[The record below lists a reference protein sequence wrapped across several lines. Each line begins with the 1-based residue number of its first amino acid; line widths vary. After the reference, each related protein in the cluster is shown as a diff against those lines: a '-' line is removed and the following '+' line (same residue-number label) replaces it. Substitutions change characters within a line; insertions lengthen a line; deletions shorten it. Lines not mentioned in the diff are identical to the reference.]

1 MTVLLKLPRERQSP
15 DDASILTARM
25 TAVKCLFAGF
35 AYRLQNSGWRLFHL
49 FGVRRFSQQHLLGFY
64 VRFTLY
70 SRQKWRRDRRPD
82 K

>member
-1 MTVLLKLPRERQSP
+1 MLAAR
-15 DDASILTARM
+15 TAM
-25 TAVKCLFAGF
+25 VKHPFFESRGTSCDCFACSEF
-35 AYRLQNSGWRLFHL
+35 D
-49 FGVRRFSQQHLLGFY
+49 VFSQQHLLGFY